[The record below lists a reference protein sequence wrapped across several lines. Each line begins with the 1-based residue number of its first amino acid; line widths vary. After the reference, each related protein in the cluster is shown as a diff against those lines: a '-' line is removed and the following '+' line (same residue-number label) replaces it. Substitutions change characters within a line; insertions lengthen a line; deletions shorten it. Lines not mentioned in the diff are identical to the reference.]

1 MGWCALIEH
10 WDVDADYRSVTPYL
24 AAYAKLRRSSWNNL
38 VCPDLAVLNI
48 CACRWRRG
56 CQGGQATVVVSH
68 AKPTNWLR
76 VHLGDS
82 DCNGS
87 RTVLVYRCR
96 GGASRYVSR
105 VNHTHAAQHTA
116 QCNGLCD
123 EHQHPRYYGNTTAG
137 CIPHWCVERRY
148 RRFCRNCF
156 WRYDSLRDKRL
167 AIRSQQAVAISV
179 AFSKKKPFFC
189 FFESSQQHSYLIF
202 LAAAVRNA
210 IHDSPY
216 FFTPQYES
224 ATPPHIARSPSFSTQ

>member
-1 MGWCALIEH
+1 MKASDETRALAKLKRLRPLRRFLRRGTFFDLRRSKRFITATLRYYG
-10 WDVDADYRSVTPYL
+10 VVCSYRTLGRAADYRSVTPYL

-137 CIPHWCVERRY
+137 CIPHWCGERRY

-156 WRYDSLRDKRL
+156 WRSDSLRDKRL
-167 AIRSQQAVAISV
+167 SIRSQQAVAISV
-179 AFSKKKPFFC
+179 AFSKKKPFFLL
-189 FFESSQQHSYLIF
+189 F
-202 LAAAVRNA
+202 
-210 IHDSPY
+210 
-216 FFTPQYES
+216 
-224 ATPPHIARSPSFSTQ
+224 